1 GEPGP
6 EKRLAESVESVESGE
21 TDAAEQAEARTRQE
35 HADRLPSPD
44 EESLLDRDPP
54 DLDLEERAG
63 PEEGKPGA
71 PERVAEQPAER
82 PERQQEQPRAAD
94 ASAEPDD
101 EPPST
106 EDAAREL
113 AEPKD
118 FTGSAKPAGRSNE
131 TEEVSGDSTTG
142 QASGASSDQNSDPQC
157 APENESETPVSDPPD
172 GPPSDNSPVYQ
183 DNECT
188 RPLTDKEW
196 AEHLLEVR
204 NGLDNARREG
214 LETHRF
220 YTIDPDGRQW
230 NTDRNR
236 LQSALVNDMYSV
248 ARDVPCARQAVI
260 AGGLGGAG
268 KTTVLNEYAGID
280 LSQYL
285 MINPDNIKAEMAHR
299 GMLPQVEGLSPME
312 AADLAHE
319 ESSYIAK
326 RLALRSMA
334 DGKNIIWDITM
345 SSEDSTKER
354 INNLR
359 SADYGYIEGTFVDI
373 PIEVSVERVAAR
385 HREGHDKYRAG
396 EGLGGRLVPE
406 KVSQDQKDP
415 EWGSQN
421 RRTFETIKHNLD
433 RWSIYDNSVD
443 RRAPQLIESGGQN
456 KKETTGPGGAL
467 YEERNN

>member
-1 GEPGP
+1 MRPRKYP
-6 EKRLAESVESVESGE
+6 A
-21 TDAAEQAEARTRQE
+21 TPPQ
-35 HADRLPSPD
+35 DR
-44 EESLLDRDPP
+44 
-54 DLDLEERAG
+54 
-63 PEEGKPGA
+63 
-71 PERVAEQPAER
+71 
-82 PERQQEQPRAAD
+82 
-94 ASAEPDD
+94 
-101 EPPST
+101 
-106 EDAAREL
+106 
-113 AEPKD
+113 
-118 FTGSAKPAGRSNE
+118 
-131 TEEVSGDSTTG
+131 
-142 QASGASSDQNSDPQC
+142 ASGASSDQNSDPQC

-285 MINPDNIKAEMAHR
+285 VINPDNIKAEMAHR
-299 GMLPQVEGLSPME
+299 GMLPRVEGLSPME

-319 ESSYIAK
+319 ESSYLAK
-326 RLALRSMA
+326 RLALAHLWLTER
-334 DGKNIIWDITM
+334 T
-345 SSEDSTKER
+345 SSGTSPCPSRRFTKER

-359 SADYGYIEGTFVDI
+359 SAGL
-373 PIEVSVERVAAR
+373 RL
-385 HREGHDKYRAG
+385 HRGNIRGHFRS
-396 EGLGGRLVPE
+396 R
-406 KVSQDQKDP
+406 
-415 EWGSQN
+415 
-421 RRTFETIKHNLD
+421 
-433 RWSIYDNSVD
+433 
-443 RRAPQLIESGGQN
+443 
-456 KKETTGPGGAL
+456 
-467 YEERNN
+467 